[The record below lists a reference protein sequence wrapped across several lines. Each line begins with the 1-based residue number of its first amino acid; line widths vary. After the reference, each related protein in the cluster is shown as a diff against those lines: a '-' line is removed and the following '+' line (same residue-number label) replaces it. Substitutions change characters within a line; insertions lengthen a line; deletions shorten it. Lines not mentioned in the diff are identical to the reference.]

1 MRWRERLNS
10 VVVEGVYMRN
20 INIVNGPQDVSVI
33 IQGCMRMPALDKEE
47 AAKVIRTAYDCGIN
61 FFDHATCYGEN
72 GAAETRFA
80 EAFPLTGIKREDIY
94 LQSKCGICPERNEFD
109 WTKDNILSSVDDI
122 LRRLNI
128 EYLDTLLLHRPDVLF
143 DPEEVAK
150 AFDELEETGKVRY
163 FGVSNLVP
171 MQVELLKKYVKQ
183 PIIINQLQLS
193 LEQSQLIDQALYLNN
208 TTTDFSINRDGNVLD
223 YCRLND
229 ITIQAWSPLQV
240 GMFGGTF
247 IDNPDYPEINK
258 TLNDMAEREGVSKA
272 AIAIA
277 WILRHPAGMQAIIGT
292 MNPEHIKDIC
302 DAAKVELSHHDW
314 YELYLASGKF
324 LP

>member
-1 MRWRERLNS
+1 
-10 VVVEGVYMRN
+10 MRN

-208 TTTDFSINRDGNVLD
+208 KTTDFSINRDGNVLD

-247 IDNPDYPEINK
+247 IDNPDYPELNK